1 MQWRLIEVAS
11 FGEGPKGELSFL
23 HCTHS
28 LRRGKLPAGCDDD
41 DDDKESWASTNYVL
55 MMVIAVVQL
64 RRISHAGLDELLSAL
79 FVSSK
84 KFSLIFF
91 LVLKFFAHFVSQT
104 GTLSWFQQQ
113 HAPALNFAK
122 IFTTMAWVKSKWEMA
137 KFAAI
142 AHDHERVLNKLS
154 KELSAAAL

>member
-28 LRRGKLPAGCDDD
+28 LRRGKLPTGCDDD

-84 KFSLIFF
+84 KFSLIF
-91 LVLKFFAHFVSQT
+91 VFFSRFKVFYSLCITNGHFIV
-104 GTLSWFQQQ
+104 
-113 HAPALNFAK
+113 
-122 IFTTMAWVKSKWEMA
+122 V
-137 KFAAI
+137 
-142 AHDHERVLNKLS
+142 
-154 KELSAAAL
+154 SAATRASIKLLPRFLHRWREWRASEKWPSLLLSLTIMSEYSTS

>member
-1 MQWRLIEVAS
+1 
-11 FGEGPKGELSFL
+11 
-23 HCTHS
+23 
-28 LRRGKLPAGCDDD
+28 
-41 DDDKESWASTNYVL
+41 

-84 KFSLIFF
+84 KFSLIFVFFF
-91 LVLKFFAHFVSQT
+91 LVLKFFTHFVSQT

-122 IFTTMAWVKSKWEMA
+122 IFTPMAWVKSKWEMA